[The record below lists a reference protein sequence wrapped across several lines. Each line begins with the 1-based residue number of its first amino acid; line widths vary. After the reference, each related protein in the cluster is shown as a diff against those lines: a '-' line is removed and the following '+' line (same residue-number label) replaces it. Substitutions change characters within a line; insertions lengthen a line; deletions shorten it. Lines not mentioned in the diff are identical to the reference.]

1 MLANK
6 LQSPRKFKNSGLAI
20 INTRYSDGKGIASN
34 LAQIWGDNLLTFLS
48 SISDVIIIGGVL
60 IDLLVLILSVIFI
73 FGSFV
78 RFHSNFSLITF
89 L

>member
-20 INTRYSDGKGIASN
+20 INTRYSDGTGFASN
-34 LAQIWGDNLLTFLS
+34 LVQIWGVNLLTFLS

-60 IDLLVLILSVIFI
+60 IDLVVFK
-73 FGSFV
+73 FGFFV
-78 RFHSNFSLITF
+78 RFDSNFSLITF